1 MIPASVSLQD
11 LRLPPS
17 TRVLDLSVMRAKRRW
32 FRSRDERRLNRRRAK
47 WAGG

>member
-17 TRVLDLSVMRAKRRW
+17 TRVLDLSVMRAKGVG
-32 FRSRDERRLNRRRAK
+32 FDRATN
-47 WAGG
+47 GG